1 MNIKDISFNKRRLV
15 IIDDYFPNI
24 LTSFRIAEFN
34 YYLENI
40 EDSIVY
46 STTPYYKEW
55 KDEYSKIF
63 PQYEK
68 KVKSLSNFEIVENML
83 IYSVFLGNIYGALP
97 IIEAYKIPFVFT
109 LYPGPGFYINDNNTN
124 SMLEAV
130 CGSKL
135 LSKVIVT
142 QKTTYD
148 YLVNNNF
155 LPKEKIEFIYGG
167 VLNSE
172 YYSTRLK
179 KKKYYNKN
187 KKTFDICFVANK
199 YMEKGIDKGYDVFIE
214 VCKKLAYRREDINF
228 HVVGGFSNIDID
240 VNDIGNRIKFYGTQ
254 HIDFFSEFYSNMD
267 IILSPNI
274 SFKLLPGS
282 FDGFPTGCCVEAAMN
297 GVAVFCTDDLNNNI
311 RFNNNEICII
321 NRNVDEI
328 VEKILY
334 YYKNIDDLIS
344 LARSGQKRVYDI
356 FSLDAQMK
364 QRIKVLSNELL
375 T

>member
-1 MNIKDISFNKRRLV
+1 MDIKESSFNKKRLV
-15 IIDDYFPNI
+15 VIDDYFPNL

-55 KDEYSKIF
+55 KNEYSKVF

-68 KVKSLSNFEIVENML
+68 KVKSLSDFEISQNML

-97 IIEAYKIPFVFT
+97 IIEAYRTPFIFT

-124 SMLEAV
+124 SMLKAI
-130 CGSKL
+130 CSSKFL
-135 LSKVIVT
+135 NKVIVT
-142 QKTTYD
+142 QKITYD
-148 YLVNNNF
+148 YLVNNF
-155 LPKEKIEFIYGG
+155 LPKEKVEFIYGG

-172 YYSTRLK
+172 YYSKNLK
-179 KKKYYNKN
+179 EKKYYSKN
-187 KKTFDICFVANK
+187 KKSFDICFVANK

-214 VCKKLAYRREDINF
+214 VCKKLANKKDDINF

-240 VNDIGNRIKFYGTQ
+240 VKDIGNRIKFYGTQ
-254 HIDFFSEFYSNMD
+254 HIDFFSKFYSNMD

-297 GVAVFCTDDLNNNI
+297 GVAVFCTDDLKNNI
-311 RFNNNEICII
+311 SFSNDEMCII
-321 NRNVDEI
+321 NRDVDDI

-334 YYKNIDDLIS
+334 YYKNIDELINIS
-344 LARSGQKRVYDI
+344 KNGQKKVYNI
-356 FSLDAQMK
+356 FSLENQMK
-364 QRIKVLSNELL
+364 QRMKILSCALNN
-375 T
+375 